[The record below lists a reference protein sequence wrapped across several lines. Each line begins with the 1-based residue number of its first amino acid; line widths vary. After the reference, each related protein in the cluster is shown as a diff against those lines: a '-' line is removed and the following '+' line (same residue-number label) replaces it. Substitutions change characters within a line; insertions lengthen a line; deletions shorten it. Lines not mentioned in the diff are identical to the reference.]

1 MNDKQ
6 KVTRVEVYWHT
17 VKYRT
22 VVLYGLLIAVIVLL
36 GVYVVFPSVSGVVMQ
51 KLSQAFAEPTTPA
64 ASADARQARFVNLDG
79 MVQVKKAN
87 SVQWMT
93 ADLGVTLDKGDL
105 IRTGPE
111 GVARIAFADGTQY
124 TVKGDTLVTVEENN
138 VGQDSSQV
146 AVHITSGQVDL
157 NTGGLSSGSKAEV
170 SVANAVADVHSNSHA
185 AVSSDPTTQ
194 EQQITVTSGS
204 AELTRGSEHMDI
216 GQSER
221 ATFVTGQAGINKTQ
235 VLAAPELVEPLNL
248 APKFVADPKTD
259 PVHFSWKP
267 VPTAKMYEFQASTT
281 TAFKQLVKDVKT
293 SETGVDVTGFEA
305 GPYFWRVIAI
315 DDKNEMSDASDAFK
329 FTLAVQGKNHE
340 MFLAIDRTQ
349 LEGNSVEIVGRTE
362 PGAILIINGMQV
374 ADMDGSGN
382 FRYFS
387 QPQTSGSHRFMI
399 TGQNRR
405 GDTTMKPVDIVIP

>member
-1 MNDKQ
+1 
-6 KVTRVEVYWHT
+6 V
-17 VKYRT
+17 
-22 VVLYGLLIAVIVLL
+22 VLL
-36 GVYVVFPSVSGVVMQ
+36 GVYVVFPSVSGTIMQ
-51 KLSQAFAEPTTPA
+51 KLNQAFAEPATPA

-79 MVQVKKAN
+79 KVQVKKAN
-87 SVQWMT
+87 SVQWTT

-105 IRTGPE
+105 IQTGPE

-138 VGQDSSQV
+138 VGQDSTQV

-157 NTGGLSSGSKAEV
+157 NTGGLASGSKAEV
-170 SVANAVADVHSNSHA
+170 SYDNAVADVHSNSHA

-194 EQQITVTSGS
+194 TQSLTVTSGS
-204 AELTRGSEHMDI
+204 AELDRGATHVDV

-221 ATFVTGQAGINKTQ
+221 ATFVTGQAEITKTQ

-248 APKFVADPKTD
+248 APKFVSDPKTD
-259 PVHFSWKP
+259 TVHFSWKQ
-267 VPTAKMYEFQASTT
+267 VPTARMYEFQASTT
-281 TAFKQLVKDVKT
+281 TSFKQLVKDLKT
-293 SETGVDVTGFEA
+293 SDTGIDVAGFDP

-315 DDKNEMSDASDAFK
+315 DDRNEMSDASDAFK
-329 FTLAVQGKNHE
+329 FDLAVQGKNHE
-340 MFLAIDRTQ
+340 MFLTVDSIQ
-349 LEGNSVEIVGRTE
+349 QEGNSVEIVGRTE
-362 PGAILIINGMQV
+362 PGAVLIINGQQV
-374 ADMDGSGN
+374 ADMDGSGH